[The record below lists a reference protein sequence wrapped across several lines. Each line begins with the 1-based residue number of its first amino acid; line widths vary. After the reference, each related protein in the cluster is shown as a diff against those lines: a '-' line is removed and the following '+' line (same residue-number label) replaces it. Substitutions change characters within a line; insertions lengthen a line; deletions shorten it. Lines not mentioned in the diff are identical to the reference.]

1 MYLLH
6 ISPGCPTLKKNKR
19 LEATFFVRL
28 LLLIS
33 RNFDNHT
40 YKNTSFHKQKKE
52 ILGINK
58 SSMNILIH
66 EKKDDLL
73 IYIALHIFTRIN
85 IEKGI
90 LPIAKFHLF
99 NKRTIL
105 K

>member
-1 MYLLH
+1 METKYPKGITGDSDLGNLR
-6 ISPGCPTLKKNKR
+6 SPD
-19 LEATFFVRL
+19 V
-28 LLLIS
+28 
-33 RNFDNHT
+33 
-40 YKNTSFHKQKKE
+40 KKE

-66 EKKDDLL
+66 EKKDDLP

-99 NKRTIL
+99 NK
-105 K
+105 